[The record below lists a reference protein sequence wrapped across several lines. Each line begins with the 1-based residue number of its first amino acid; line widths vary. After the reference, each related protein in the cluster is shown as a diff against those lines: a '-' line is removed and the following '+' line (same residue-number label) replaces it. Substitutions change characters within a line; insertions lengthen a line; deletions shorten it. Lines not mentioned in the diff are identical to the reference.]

1 MSMHTVLSMGY
12 GPLSWLCVP
21 CTRSFIHQCS
31 TKPALLVTHI
41 FWNFCMGAVWGEGRL
56 AAVLEELE
64 LRGRGEERVVMGTAA
79 AEARRRQRSAKR
91 FMS

>member
-1 MSMHTVLSMGY
+1 
-12 GPLSWLCVP
+12 
-21 CTRSFIHQCS
+21 
-31 TKPALLVTHI
+31 LVTHI

-79 AEARRRQRSAKR
+79 AEARRRQRSAK
-91 FMS
+91 